1 MAYAMRWV
9 NETRWPAS
17 LSCLRRPSI
26 AVTAS
31 VRNEVAVGIDR
42 LSSMYFASM
51 PAPPRSGWGV
61 DAGAG
66 AVTGS
71 AGAGGPP
78 FATVARTS
86 AFVMRPPGPDPVT
99 FARSMPSAAA
109 MRAATGEILASDGIG
124 RGSTVA
130 ARLPSPSPS
139 AAGSA
144 GASGVVAAA
153 PFVAVVM
160 RAMTWPTVTVSP
172 SPASTSVIVP
182 AAGAGS
188 STSILSVEISA
199 IAWPSS
205 TVSPAATCHSTSVP
219 SETDSPAV
227 GVTMS
232 SVSPG
237 AAPVAGSAGAPLP
250 EAPSVSSRAGA
261 LAPLPP
267 PLPAAAAGPAPLPVA
282 ISASTAPTWTVS
294 PSAAWIFATVPLA
307 GAGTSASTLS
317 VETST
322 RTSSASTRSPS
333 CLRHSRT
340 VPSVTDSPIWGNVTC
355 TVVSTAMTAPSDSS
369 VRVRGRSVLAR
380 LARMHARGGPAQ
392 CGSRRAP
399 GGLRTAALRSRHVRH
414 RRAPEGP
421 PARSARPRRSAVRRG
436 PPDRGDRPA
445 LRRRPDPAARR
456 GVVRARHAALA
467 RARTGDRRARPAR
480 HAPVRLRVRGRE
492 RDELR
497 RRLPRAGGGRQ
508 RPAQLRV
515 GPGLAGDV
523 PDLEVRLRRAEGALA
538 SRHGGGRADRLLRA
552 HRAGLGQRP
561 VVDEDQRQARR
572 LGLGAERRED
582 VDHERRRLRR
592 RGRLGADGRRHPR
605 LPRPARD
612 AGLHDPGHPPQA
624 LAAGVDHLGARL
636 RRRAARG
643 GRGAARRDRHARP
656 ALVPE
661 RGALRDPLGRGRRGA
676 HVPRRRARVQ
686 QEPPAVR
693 QADRRVPAHAAEAR
707 EHDARAAEGPA
718 AGAARR
724 PAEGRGPR
732 RAGAHQH
739 GQAQQR
745 ARGARDRPRGAHDPR
760 GERHQLRVPRH
771 APRREPRVG
780 PHLRGHERDPH
791 ADPRPGD
798 DGRERVRLE
807 RRAVSRPR
815 GPSRAPRAATRRT
828 GRHRRR
834 PGR

>member
-66 AVTGS
+66 AMTGS
-71 AGAGGPP
+71 AGAGAPP

-86 AFVMRPPGPDPVT
+86 AFVMRPPGPEPVT
-99 FARSMPSAAA
+99 FARSIPSAAA

-124 RGSTVA
+124 RGAAVA
-130 ARLPSPSPS
+130 ARSPSPS

-153 PFVAVVM
+153 PFVAVVI

-199 IAWPSS
+199 MAWPSS

-237 AAPVAGSAGAPLP
+237 AASVAGSAGAPLP

-267 PLPAAAAGPAPLPVA
+267 PLPAGAAGLAPLPVA

-322 RTSSASTRSPS
+322 MTSSASTRSPS
-333 CLRHSRT
+333 CLCHSRT
-340 VPSVTDSPIWGNVTC
+340 VPSVTDSPIWGSVTC
-355 TVVSTAMTAPSDSS
+355 TVVSTAMTALSDSS
-369 VRVRGRSVLAR
+369 VRSSARSFLAR
-380 LARMHARGGPAQ
+380 FDRGQSPACPRRYARA
-392 CGSRRAP
+392 
-399 GGLRTAALRSRHVRH
+399 HVRH
-414 RRAPEGP
+414 RRPPEAPP
-421 PARSARPRRSAVRRG
+421 PRSAPPRRAALRRG
-436 PPDRGDRPA
+436 PPHRGDGPA
-445 LRRRPDPAARR
+445 LRGRPDPAARG
-456 GVVRARHAALA
+456 GVVRAGHAAEPRA
-467 RARTGDRRARPAR
+467 RAGDRRARAAR

-497 RRLPRAGGGRQ
+497 GRVPRARGGRQ
-508 RPAQLRV
+508 RAAELRLR
-515 GPGLAGDV
+515 PGLARDV

-538 SRHGGGRADRLLRA
+538 AGHGRGRADRLLRA
-552 HRAGLGQRP
+552 DRARLGERP
-561 VVDEDQRQARR
+561 VVDEDERQARR
-572 LGLGAERRED
+572 LGLGAQRRED
-582 VDHERRRLRR
+582 VDHERRRRR
-592 RGRLGADGRRHPR
+592 RGGRLGAHRRRHPR
-605 LPRPARD
+605 LRRSARHLR
-612 AGLHDPGHPPQA
+612 LHDAGHPPQA
-624 LAAGVDHLGARL
+624 LAARVGHVGARL
-636 RRRAARG
+636 RRRAAAR
-643 GRGAARRDRHARP
+643 RRRPARRDGDARP
-656 ALVPE
+656 AVVPE

-676 HVPRRRARVQ
+676 HVPRRGARIREV
-686 QEPPAVR
+686 PPAVWPP
-693 QADRRVPAHAAEAR
+693 DRGVPAHAAEAR

-718 AGAARR
+718 ARAVHR

-732 RAGAHQH
+732 RARAHQH

-760 GERHQLRVPRH
+760 GERDQLRVPGH
-771 APRREPRVG
+771 APRREPRVR
-780 PHLRGHERDPH
+780 PDLRGHERDPH
-791 ADPRPGD
+791 AHPRPGD
-798 DGRERVRLE
+798 DGRERVRVG
-807 RRAVSRPR
+807 RRAVSRAGAPC
-815 GPSRAPRAATRRT
+815 RAPRAATPRR
-828 GRHRRR
+828 GLSR
-834 PGR
+834 PRPAR